1 MKTIFRYANIGLLT
15 AVIFA
20 LGAVAGFAQDA
31 CADADAQT
39 KMGDEF
45 RALYPLKDIDNRK
58 KTIDVGKQFLEKY
71 GACESAKELADY
83 LKKTIPVLEENL
95 KKTQAASEKASLTA
109 RFDAALKAKNW
120 DEVYASGKEILAKYG
135 DEFRVAVFVLGSI
148 GLDETAKT
156 PRVTKW
162 NEDTLR
168 YAKMAIADLE
178 ANKAFKTFGLAPF
191 TYKNKEDA
199 LGWMNYTIGYI
210 YFFDKND
217 KKQGLSYLYKATQLN
232 SDTKTNP
239 IVFQSIGSYYF
250 DEVKKLATEV
260 TELEKKQDPNATP
273 EAAKLLVDQI
283 KAKVAMVNGTA
294 EAAIDAYARAYKLA
308 DPTPKGKAYK
318 DSLYKT
324 ISDLYS
330 VRFGKTEGIDTFIA
344 STTAKP
350 MPNPLNPVTPIS
362 DPEPVAP
369 VTTTTTSTTPPVTTK
384 PASPIKPA
392 ATPGVK
398 PATPPGK
405 SGAKPQAVV
414 KKATVRKKAA

>member
-273 EAAKLLVDQI
+273 EASKLLVDQI